1 MARRGR
7 SAPDWPAATLGPML
21 PEAFLRTLAVFPLAF
36 LALVALPA
44 PRPVPPTGEAL
55 VRQMHDRY
63 AGKWYRTLTFV
74 QTSRFADGRT
84 ETWYEA
90 AEIPGKLRID
100 IGPLDSMHAVVFRS
114 DSLYV
119 FRGGKLR
126 AARPEVHPLMVLGF
140 DVYATPV
147 ETTIRKLRDRKI
159 DLSKVREA
167 TWQGRPAWVVGA
179 AEGDTT
185 SAQFWID
192 QERLLFVRLIEMG
205 DGPSGKA
212 LEETQF
218 NKYRP
223 LGGGWI
229 APECV
234 FTINGKLFLT
244 ETYADIRADPPLE
257 PSTFAVDAYHSPAWV
272 KP

>member
-1 MARRGR
+1 VRPFAV
-7 SAPDWPAATLGPML
+7 LL
-21 PEAFLRTLAVFPLAF
+21 P
-36 LALVALPA
+36 LVLSGLPA
-44 PRPVPPTGEAL
+44 LAPMSPAPPTGEDL

-63 AGKWYRTLTFV
+63 AGKWYRTLSFV
-74 QTSRFADGRT
+74 QTSHFADGRT

-100 IGPLDSMHAVVFRS
+100 IAPLDSMNAIVFRS
-114 DSLYV
+114 DSVYV

-126 AARPEVHPLMVLGF
+126 VGRPEVHPLMVLGF

-147 ETTIRKLRDRKI
+147 EETIRKLQDRKI
-159 DLSKVREA
+159 DLGMVREA
-167 TWQGRPAWVVGA
+167 TWQGRPTWVVGA

-185 SAQFWID
+185 SAQFWVD
-192 QERLLFVRLIEMG
+192 QERLLFVRLIETG
-205 DGPSGKA
+205 DGPSGPA
-212 LEETQF
+212 REETQF

-234 FTINGKLFLT
+234 FYINGKLFLT
-244 ETYADIRADPPLE
+244 ETYEDARADPSLA
-257 PSTFAVDAYHSPAWV
+257 PSTFAVDSFRTPAWI
-272 KP
+272 PR

>member
-1 MARRGR
+1 M
-7 SAPDWPAATLGPML
+7 
-21 PEAFLRTLAVFPLAF
+21 RTLAVLLPFVLA
-36 LALVALPA
+36 ASSA
-44 PRPVPPTGEAL
+44 PPRHVPPPTGEAL

-74 QTSRFADGRT
+74 QTSAFADGRT

-100 IGPLDSMHAVVFRS
+100 IAPLDSMNVVVFRS

-126 AARPEVHPLMVLGF
+126 AAKPQVHPLMVLGF
-140 DVYATPV
+140 DVYAKPV
-147 ETTIRKLRDRKI
+147 EETIRKLRDRKI

-167 TWQGRPAWVVGA
+167 QWQGRPAWVVGA

-205 DGPSGKA
+205 EGPSGAA

-218 NKYRP
+218 NKYEP

-229 APECV
+229 APECI
-234 FTINGKLFLT
+234 FIINGKLFLT
-244 ETYADIRADPPLE
+244 ETYADIRADPPLA
-257 PSTFAVDAYHSPAWV
+257 PSTFAVDTYRTPAWV
-272 KP
+272 QP